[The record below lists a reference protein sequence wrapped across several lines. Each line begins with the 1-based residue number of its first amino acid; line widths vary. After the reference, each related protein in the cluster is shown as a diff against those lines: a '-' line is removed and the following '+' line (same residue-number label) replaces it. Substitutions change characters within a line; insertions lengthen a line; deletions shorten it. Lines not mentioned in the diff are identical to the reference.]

1 MIVTT
6 AKDIIRRGKVVI
18 PKGTK
23 VVVNYVHVFIPEDC
37 LKNAHKGWCTYLEPK
52 EIEEHYTQEKE

>member
-6 AKDIIRRGKVVI
+6 AKDIIRHGKVVI

-23 VVVNYVHVFIPEDC
+23 LVVDYIHVYIPEGC
-37 LKNAHKGWCTYLEPK
+37 LKNTRKGWCTYLDPN
-52 EIEEHYTQEKE
+52 EIEEHYTQEKV